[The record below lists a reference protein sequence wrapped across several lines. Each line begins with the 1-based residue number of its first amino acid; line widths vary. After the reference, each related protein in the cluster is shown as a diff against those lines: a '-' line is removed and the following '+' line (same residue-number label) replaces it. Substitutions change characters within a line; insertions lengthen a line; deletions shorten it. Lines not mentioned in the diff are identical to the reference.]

1 MQYILDKLTYSHWYR
16 QRFNEAPDTQLTDAD
31 SRVILELDHTSKLS
45 SPEEK
50 VVHVHVVAGSV
61 GVPIQMQFAV
71 VKRCLV
77 PYQID
82 NAIRRAES
90 FLRRDAYGK

>member
-1 MQYILDKLTYSHWYR
+1 MQYILDKLSYSHWYR

-50 VVHVHVVAGSV
+50 VVYVHVVAGSV
-61 GVPIQMQFAV
+61 GVPIRMQFAV
-71 VKRCLV
+71 SKRCLV
-77 PYQID
+77 PYPAS
-82 NAIRRAES
+82 NTPRSVGS
-90 FLRRDAYGK
+90 FSHNGKHRG